1 MNGLIKWF
9 VHNPVAANLM
19 MLAILIG
26 GFLTLPT
33 FNREIMPSMPAESI
47 RISVVYPGGDPV
59 EVEDRIS
66 IRIEEAISDIEGV
79 TNVESTAS
87 TGLGTVLAGMTTK
100 IDQQK
105 LLNEIKAAV
114 DAINTFPNN
123 AERPVVE
130 LLRFQSRSI
139 QVAVMANTDE
149 KSLKEISS
157 KIREDLSGLPGV
169 DFADMVGVREYELGI
184 EVSETALRRYGLTF
198 DEVANK
204 VRGSSINVPAGV
216 IRAQGGDISL
226 RTSSQAYSAQDFE
239 NIVLIKDV
247 GGAQILLGDVA
258 SVVDGFVEEPVLSRF
273 NGRPAVL
280 IDVKITTNPD
290 VVGVSKSVRK
300 YIKDS
305 KASLPEGVELV
316 GWLDL
321 SNTFNSR
328 ARILRNSGAGGLVLV
343 FLLLMLFLRPR
354 IAFWVCMGM
363 LTAFMG
369 TLWVLPILDVS
380 LNMISLFAFILVLGM
395 VVDDAIIIGESIHS
409 AREQGEEGLDAAI
422 EGARRVAR
430 PVLYAGLT
438 TMVAFSPILFLSGT
452 AAAVMKPLP
461 YVVIVTLVFS
471 LIEAFFILP
480 AHLAHMKKPKS
491 ETGFIRRTQQRI
503 SNGLKRFIKNKY
515 TPFLAKTLNNRL
527 LTFSAFIALWMV
539 VFSFVQ
545 GGWVRQDFFPNVPN
559 DYIVVEVTLTDGI
572 DFERTKQTLVQVEE
586 AAYALNTHY
595 KKTAGEEPVVNIQTL
610 AEGNMV
616 SVIIDL
622 IKTETR
628 KTPIR
633 DISRQWRVAIGDVA
647 DLKDF
652 ELGYQTWMRD
662 KPLSFV
668 LASNNPATLEAASA
682 ELVAEIQK
690 FAGVFDVTDTLRSA
704 RQELVLDL
712 KPEAETLGLSSQDLA
727 RQVRQGFFG
736 EEVQRIPRGKDDV
749 KVMVRYPAKSR
760 QSLETLQN
768 MRIRTADGAGVPF
781 ESVADLHFAQ
791 GATSIRRLNRKRV
804 VEVTGNIDRKLTN
817 PAEVVRTVTKTIVPD
832 MKKKYPDLSFL
843 LKGDQDEISKFKAGL
858 FRNAIMTLFAMYI
871 LIAVAFRSYSQPL
884 LVMAV
889 IPFGYVGAVIG
900 HMMFG
905 LPWSMFSFFGIVA
918 TAGVVVNDNLVLI
931 DYINELRA
939 KGEDMV
945 VAVQT
950 AAASRFRP
958 IVLTTVTTFFGL
970 LPITFQKSPQAQF
983 LIPMAISLAF
993 GVVVAS
999 FVTLVLVPTLYIWL
1013 ENFKAWLKRLF
1024 TGKKP
1029 QGKKPQEQIA

>member
-33 FNREIMPSMPAESI
+33 FNREIMPSMPAKFI
-47 RISVVYPGGDPV
+47 QISVVYPGGDPV
-59 EVEDRIS
+59 EVEDRIN
-66 IRIEEAISDIEGV
+66 IRIEEAIADIEGV
-79 TNVESTAS
+79 GNVESTAS
-87 TGLGTVLAGMTTK
+87 TGLGIVTAEMTTN
-100 IDQQK
+100 IDKQK

-114 DAINTFPNN
+114 DAINTFPVS

-130 LLRFQSRSI
+130 LIRFKSRSI
-139 QVAVMANTDE
+139 QVAVMADTDE
-149 KSLKEISS
+149 KTLKTIST
-157 KIREDLSGLPGV
+157 KIRDDLSGLPGV
-169 DFADMVGVREYELGI
+169 DFAEMIGVREYELGI
-184 EVSETALRRYGLTF
+184 EVSEEALQRYGLTF

-204 VRGSSINVPAGV
+204 VRGSSLNIPAGV

-226 RTSSQAYSAQDFE
+226 RTSSQAYTAEDFS
-239 NIVLIKDV
+239 NIVLIKSTD
-247 GGAQILLGDVA
+247 GAEVLLGDVA
-258 SVVDGFVEEPVLSRF
+258 HVVDGFVEEPVLSRF
-273 NGRPAVL
+273 NGRSAVL

-290 VVGVSKSVRK
+290 VVGISERVNK

-305 KASLPEGVELV
+305 KVTLPKGVELI

-328 ARILRNSGAGGLVLV
+328 ANILRNSGAGGLVLV

-354 IAFWVCMGM
+354 IAFWVCIGM

-369 TLWVLPILDVS
+369 TLWVLPVFDVS

-409 AREQGEEGLDAAI
+409 ARENGETGVAAAYEGT
-422 EGARRVAR
+422 RRVAR

-461 YVVIVTLVFS
+461 YVVIITLAFS
-471 LIEAFFILP
+471 LIEAYFILP
-480 AHLAHMKKPKS
+480 AHLAHLKKVKS
-491 ETGFIRRTQQRI
+491 EKSFIRNIQQAV
-503 SNGLKRFIKNKY
+503 SNGLKSFIKKIY
-515 TPFLAKTLNNRL
+515 SPFLAKTLNNRL
-527 LTFSAFIALWMV
+527 LTFSAFIALWMI

-572 DFERTKQTLVQVEE
+572 DFERTKETLLQVET
-586 AAYALNTHY
+586 AAYALNPLF

-610 AEGNMV
+610 AEGNKV

-622 IKTETR
+622 LKTEQR

-633 DISRQWRVAIGDVA
+633 DISREWRVAIGEVA

-668 LASNNPATLEAASA
+668 LASNNPETLEAASA
-682 ELVAEIQK
+682 ELVAEIKK

-727 RQVRQGFFG
+727 RQVRQAFFG

-749 KVMVRYPAKSR
+749 KVMVRYPVKSR
-760 QSLETLQN
+760 QSLATLQN
-768 MRIRTADGAGVPF
+768 MRIRTADGASIPF
-781 ESVADLHFAQ
+781 ETVADIHFDQ
-791 GATSIRRLNRKRV
+791 GATSIRRLNRQRV

-817 PAEVVRTVTKTIVPD
+817 PAEVVRTVTKTIVPG
-832 MKKKYPDLSFL
+832 MKEKYPDLSFL

-858 FRNAIMTLFAMYI
+858 FRNGVMTIFAIYI
-871 LIAVAFRSYSQPL
+871 LIAVAFRSYSQPI

-889 IPFGYVGAVIG
+889 IPFGYVGAIIG
-900 HMMFG
+900 HMLFS
-905 LPWSMFSFFGIVA
+905 LPWSMFSLFGIVA
-918 TAGVVVNDNLVLI
+918 TAGVAVNDNLVLI
-931 DYINELRA
+931 DYINELRD
-939 KGEDMV
+939 KGEDLV
-945 VAVQT
+945 ESVKI

-958 IVLTTVTTFFGL
+958 ILLTTLTTFFGL

-983 LIPMAISLAF
+983 LIPMAVSLAF
-993 GVVVAS
+993 GVVIAS
-999 FVTLVLVPTLYIWL
+999 IVTLVLVPTLYIWL
-1013 ENFKAWLKRLF
+1013 ENFKAWIKRLF
-1024 TGKKP
+1024 SRKKV
-1029 QGKKPQEQIA
+1029 QEQIAY